1 MQEDP
6 VLNRYLIVDQ
16 SVLPDYFLKVIEARK
31 LLESG
36 TYTQVSDAARA
47 VGISRSTYYKYKDK
61 VMEPSQVAVGRTA
74 TLMLT
79 LSHESGVLSKVLN
92 RVSACGAN
100 ILTLSQCLP
109 VHDQASLMLSVD
121 ISGMNTSLEELTR
134 TLEQTGGVEKVRLA
148 ALE

>member
-1 MQEDP
+1 M
-6 VLNRYLIVDQ
+6 LNRYLIVDQ

-31 LLESG
+31 LLENG
-36 TYTQVSDAARA
+36 TYAQVSDAARA

-79 LSHESGVLSKVLN
+79 LSHESGVLSRVLN
-92 RVSACGAN
+92 RVSGFGAN
-100 ILTLSQCLP
+100 ILTLTQSLP

-121 ISGMNTSLEELTR
+121 VSGMNAALEALTR
-134 TLEQTGGVEKVRLA
+134 TLEQIGGVEKVRLT

>member
-1 MQEDP
+1 M
-6 VLNRYLIVDQ
+6 LNRYLIVDQ

-31 LLESG
+31 LLENG
-36 TYTQVSDAARA
+36 TCAQVSDAARA

-79 LSHESGVLSKVLN
+79 LSHESGVLSRVLN
-92 RVSACGAN
+92 RVSGFGAN
-100 ILTLSQCLP
+100 ILTLTQSLP

-121 ISGMNTSLEELTR
+121 VSGMNACLEELTR
-134 TLEQTGGVEKVRLA
+134 TLEQIGGVEKVRLT

>member
-1 MQEDP
+1 M
-6 VLNRYLIVDQ
+6 LNHYLIVDQ

-31 LLESG
+31 LLENG

-47 VGISRSTYYKYKDK
+47 AGISRSTYYKYKDK

-79 LSHESGVLSKVLN
+79 LSHEAGGLSRVLN
-92 RVSACGAN
+92 AVSAN
-100 ILTLSQCLP
+100 ILTLTQSLP
-109 VHDQASLMLSVD
+109 VHDQANLMLSVD
-121 ISGMNTSLEELTR
+121 VSGMRASLEELTQ
-134 TLEQTGGVEKVRLA
+134 TLEQTSGVEKLRLA

>member
-31 LLESG
+31 LLENG
-36 TYTQVSDAARA
+36 TYAQVSDAARA

-79 LSHESGVLSKVLN
+79 LSHESGVLSRVLN
-92 RVSACGAN
+92 RVSGFGAN
-100 ILTLSQCLP
+100 ILTLTQSLP

-121 ISGMNTSLEELTR
+121 VSGMNACLEELTR
-134 TLEQTGGVEKVRLA
+134 TLEQIGGVEKVRLT

>member
-1 MQEDP
+1 M
-6 VLNRYLIVDQ
+6 LNRYLIVDQ

-31 LLESG
+31 LLENG
-36 TYTQVSDAARA
+36 TYAQVSDAARA

-79 LSHESGVLSKVLN
+79 LSHEAGVLSKVLN
-92 RVSACGAN
+92 RVSGFGAN
-100 ILTLSQCLP
+100 ILTLTQSLP

-121 ISGMNTSLEELTR
+121 ISGMNASLEELTR
-134 TLEQTGGVEKVRLA
+134 TLEQIGGVEKVRLTTR
-148 ALE
+148 E

>member
-1 MQEDP
+1 M
-6 VLNRYLIVDQ
+6 LNRYLIVDQ

-31 LLESG
+31 LLENG
-36 TYTQVSDAARA
+36 TCAQVSDAARA

-92 RVSACGAN
+92 RVSGFGAN
-100 ILTLSQCLP
+100 ILTLTQSLP

-121 ISGMNTSLEELTR
+121 VSGMSASLDELTR
-134 TLEQTGGVEKVRLA
+134 TLEQTGGVEKVRLT

>member
-1 MQEDP
+1 M
-6 VLNRYLIVDQ
+6 LNRYLIVDQ

-31 LLESG
+31 LLENG
-36 TYTQVSDAARA
+36 TYAQVSDAARA

-92 RVSACGAN
+92 RVSGFGAN
-100 ILTLSQCLP
+100 ILTLTQSLP

-121 ISGMNTSLEELTR
+121 VSGMSASLEELTR
-134 TLEQTGGVEKVRLA
+134 ALEQAGGVEKVRLT

>member
-1 MQEDP
+1 M
-6 VLNRYLIVDQ
+6 LNRYLIVDQ

-31 LLESG
+31 LLENG
-36 TYTQVSDAARA
+36 TYAQVSDAARA

-79 LSHESGVLSKVLN
+79 LSHESGVLSRVLN
-92 RVSACGAN
+92 RVSGFGAN
-100 ILTLSQCLP
+100 ILTLTQSLP

-121 ISGMNTSLEELTR
+121 VSGMNACLEELTR
-134 TLEQTGGVEKVRLA
+134 TLELIGGVEKVRLT